1 MKKTILDLTDLKQA
15 DRSRNKTA
23 LICMLIVNF
32 VLALAY
38 LLEVLK
44 NVRSPL
50 SYAIIAILCI
60 APSVIGLVLYKTKP
74 STKLMRYVLSIPF
87 CLLYAYVMFTGTTM
101 LTFTYIIVLMAVMV
115 VYIEMNLLFILS
127 AWGMLV
133 NIIIVAKQIV
143 AKSFTG
149 TAVSEAE
156 IVFAALLLTSIF
168 IITATRKI
176 SLINQVNIDKAQSE
190 KANASDLLNTTLTVA
205 GELTE
210 NIKEAVA
217 ETESLQSAIL
227 TTQTAM
233 EALTANTDEEA
244 KAVTLQKQST
254 DAINAY
260 IHQVDNMVGTIVKE
274 ADVTVNNLASGNV
287 AIKELLNQ
295 VQVSETSSAQV
306 AQKMEALKEYAEK
319 MQEIMGLIS
328 SIANQ
333 TGLLALNASIEA
345 ARAGEAGRGFA
356 VVASEISGLSDQ
368 TNAATGD
375 INLIIGNI
383 GIAINE
389 VTKSLE
395 SLLESGELQNKYV
408 NTTATNFE
416 KIHTSTQGII
426 SQVNSLRDT
435 VNEVTV
441 ANRQVEERIEIV
453 STIME
458 KVKEGADSTLENC
471 NTNLESI
478 SSVTEIMERLMDST
492 QKLQ

>member
-1 MKKTILDLTDLKQA
+1 MKTQLDLTDLKQA

-23 LICMLIVNF
+23 LICMLVVNV

-38 LLEVLK
+38 LLEVIK
-44 NVRSPL
+44 DVRSIL
-50 SYAIIAILCI
+50 SYAVVAVLCI
-60 APSVIGLVLYKTKP
+60 APSVFGLILYKTKP
-74 STKLMRYVLSIPF
+74 SSKLIRYVLAIPF
-87 CLLYAYVMFTGTTM
+87 CFLYAYVMFTGTTM
-101 LTFTYIIVLMAVMV
+101 LTFSYIIVLMAVMV
-115 VYIEMNLLFILS
+115 VYIEMRLLIIL
-127 AWGMLV
+127 AVWAVLV
-133 NIIIVAKQIV
+133 NIGMIVKQIIGGT
-143 AKSFTG
+143 FTG
-149 TAVSEAE
+149 TAVTEAE
-156 IVFAALLLTSIF
+156 IVFAALLLTSFF

-176 SLINQVNIDKAQSE
+176 SLINQINIDKAKSE
-190 KANASDLLNTTLTVA
+190 KANAAELLDTTLAVA
-205 GELTE
+205 GELSE

-217 ETESLQSAIL
+217 ETENLQSAIMV
-227 TTQTAM
+227 TQTAM
-233 EALTANTDEEA
+233 EELTANTDEEA
-244 KAVTLQKQST
+244 KAVALQKQST

-260 IHQVDNMVGTIVKE
+260 IHQVDNMVGTIVNE
-274 ADVTVNNLASGNV
+274 ADVTVNNLNSGND

-295 VQVSETSSAQV
+295 VQVSESSSAQV
-306 AQKMEALKEYAEK
+306 AQKMEALKEYADK

-395 SLLESGELQNKYV
+395 SLLESSELQNKYV

-416 KIHTSTQGII
+416 KIHESTQGII

-435 VNEVTV
+435 VNEVTI
-441 ANRQVEERIEIV
+441 ANRQVEERIEV
-453 STIME
+453 VNTIME
-458 KVKEGADSTLENC
+458 KVKDGADSTLENC

-478 SSVTEIMERLMDST
+478 SSVTEIMDRLMT
-492 QKLQ
+492 ATEKLQ